1 MRTATGDEARIL
13 SSWSRNVAAWT
24 TAVRQGQI
32 ESRRLVTDGAVIQ
45 AVLDRAPRTVLD
57 IGCGEGWLVR
67 TLLRH
72 GIRAIGVDAIA
83 GLLDQARAAG
93 DGEFRMAAYD
103 ELADACADLHVDLAV
118 CNFALFG
125 RESVE
130 ALLRAL
136 PALLAE
142 GADLVVQTLHPLM
155 ACGDAPYLD
164 GWRESSWDGFSA
176 EFADP
181 APWYFRTL
189 ESWVRLLGEHGF
201 RLREVREPLHPATG
215 RPASVI
221 FIASHSR

>member
-1 MRTATGDEARIL
+1 MSTAPGDEARIL
-13 SSWSRNVAAWT
+13 RSWSRNVAPWT

-45 AVLDRAPRTVLD
+45 AVLERAPRTVLD

-67 TLLRH
+67 ALLRH

-93 DGEFRMAAYD
+93 DGEFRMATYD
-103 ELADACADLHVDLAV
+103 ELAGACADLRADLAV

-125 RESVE
+125 KDSVE

-136 PALLAE
+136 PELLSE
-142 GADLVVQTLHPLM
+142 GGDLVVQTLHPLT
-155 ACGDAPYLD
+155 ACGDTPYLD
-164 GWRESSWDGFSA
+164 GWREGSWNGFSG
-176 EFADP
+176 EFTDP

-201 RLREVREPLHPATG
+201 RLREAREPLHPATG
-215 RPASVI
+215 RPVSAI
-221 FIASHSR
+221 FVASHSR